1 MEQFGSD
8 NGYAAALWRILGLEK
23 DSSGRP
29 LQPHGVDDLRILLSQ
44 NLASKV
50 AAIIL
55 HFKLYDTLAAVFLG
69 QHCRTNLT
77 NSPRCQGSASLDRV
91 GEFLA

>member
-1 MEQFGSD
+1 MELFASD
-8 NGYAAALWRILGLEK
+8 NIYAAALWRILGLEM
-23 DSSGRP
+23 DSSGHR
-29 LQPHGVDDLRILLSQ
+29 LQPHGVDDLRRRLSQ

-55 HFKLYDTLAAVFLG
+55 RFKLFDTLAAVFLG

-77 NSPRCQGSASLDRV
+77 KIPCCQGSTILNQV
-91 GEFLA
+91 GEFQA